1 MTLGLMT
8 LASREPGRLN
18 QRKADIFRAIAHQ
31 ISIALQNAKLFAA
44 RKQAEEALRES
55 EREARHLA
63 RENAVLAEIGRI
75 ISFDPE
81 YRRGVRALCERNPKA
96 DPP

>member
-1 MTLGLMT
+1 MT

-18 QRKADIFRAIAHQ
+18 SRKTDIFRAIAHQ

-63 RENAVLAEIGRI
+63 RENAVLAEIGRVTI
-75 ISFDPE
+75 LRQS
-81 YRRGVRALCERNPKA
+81 RRLYDCWPLKGA
-96 DPP
+96 